1 MRESLRDQFA
11 GIYSASCCV
20 VIRWQ
25 RNRPVELFRVHGSV
39 LEVSLHLQRQW
50 IRAKFRIS
58 TSCHLKF
65 GKDALYISED
75 PVLLGLY
82 GPFLLE
88 LFHSLVTW
96 NHFDDYTDSLDVIHV
111 RSLYVILSDVLFSL
125 IG

>member
-1 MRESLRDQFA
+1 
-11 GIYSASCCV
+11 
-20 VIRWQ
+20 
-25 RNRPVELFRVHGSV
+25 
-39 LEVSLHLQRQW
+39 
-50 IRAKFRIS
+50 
-58 TSCHLKF
+58 LKF
-65 GKDALYISED
+65 GKDALYLSED

-96 NHFDDYTDSLDVIHV
+96 NHFDDYTDCLDVIHV